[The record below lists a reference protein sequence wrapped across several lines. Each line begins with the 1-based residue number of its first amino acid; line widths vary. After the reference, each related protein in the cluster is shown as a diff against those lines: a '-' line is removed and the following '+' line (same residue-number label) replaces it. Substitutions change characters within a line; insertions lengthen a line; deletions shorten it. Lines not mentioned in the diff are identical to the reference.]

1 MDEASLGSNWVAEA
15 YGSGYSLLNLGAEQ
29 YAEIDAEGRISL
41 SETPKALDIEFHD
54 GVTTVNGREMM
65 MVINDNDD
73 VTEVVTLRCTP
84 SREDGT
90 FDANVP
96 IFDLMGRR
104 LQQKP
109 ASGYYI
115 QGGKKYLVK

>member
-1 MDEASLGSNWVAEA
+1 MPET
-15 YGSGYSLLNLGAEQ
+15 
-29 YAEIDAEGRISL
+29 EGNI
-41 SETPKALDIEFHD
+41 FN
-54 GVTTVNGREMM
+54 GVTLGDATLYVPKSSVNAYKTEFPWERFGAILP
-65 MVINDNDD
+65 INPTG
-73 VTEVVTLRCTP
+73 V
-84 SREDGT
+84 EDLK
-90 FDANVP
+90 ANNTSKAKADKNAP